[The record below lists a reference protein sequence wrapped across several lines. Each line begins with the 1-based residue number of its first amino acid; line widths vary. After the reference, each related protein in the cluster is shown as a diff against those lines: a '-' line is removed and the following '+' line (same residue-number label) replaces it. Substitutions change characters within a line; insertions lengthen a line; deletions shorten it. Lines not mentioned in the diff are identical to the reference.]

1 MLLSSIRDAQ
11 KFLDRLVLAAL
22 DVGLH
27 VNATKTKVLVLN
39 YPRSP
44 PMRVNNIDFDFEDNF
59 KYLVGSYIATT
70 ENDVKKR
77 QGQEWDAFWR

>member
-1 MLLSSIRDAQ
+1 MSMPQNSQSS
-11 KFLDRLVLAAL
+11 
-22 DVGLH
+22 
-27 VNATKTKVLVLN
+27 KVTSL
-39 YPRSP
+39 
-44 PMRVNNIDFDFEDNF
+44 RVNNIGFDFVDDF

>member
-22 DVGLH
+22 DVDLY

-39 YPRSP
+39 HLRSP
-44 PMRVNNIDFDFEDNF
+44 PLRVNNIDFDFVDDF
-59 KYLVGSYIATT
+59 QYLVGSYIATT